1 MIEVRDGKVRTI
13 CLLNLSINPLGFLLQ
28 FPHPIGELLN
38 LILILRL
45 LLKQSLRLELSLFQR
60 KIKVN
65 TIGYCC
71 KQWLSTCDLWDS
83 LPRPVS
89 SVLLSSVGNLR
100 LGWTLKLSCIYNIG
114 PLGSDGPLG
123 LTFQGLMDPWVQT
136 RPWVGWTLGFRLNP
150 GDDPWWPLL
159 WSEIW
164 GSAILS
170 WQSSIS
176 ILNYCNSLTSGYL
189 LSMGSS

>member
-13 CLLNLSINPLGFLLQ
+13 CLLNLSINPLGSLLQ
-28 FPHPIGELLN
+28 FPHPIGELLS
-38 LILILRL
+38 LILIVRL
-45 LLKQSLRLELSLFQR
+45 LLKQSLRLDLSLSQR

-136 RPWVGWTLGFRLNP
+136 RPLGWL
-150 GDDPWWPLL
+150 DPWVQIEPWRWPMVTSFVIRNLGISNFELTKLNFNFKLL
-159 WSEIW
+159 
-164 GSAILS
+164 
-170 WQSSIS
+170 
-176 ILNYCNSLTSGYL
+176 
-189 LSMGSS
+189 